1 MLELKTYIQFY
12 KKLSLLV
19 KISLSLLLFSFLSIS
34 AKANNP
40 EIPPPDTSKSGLRYP
55 LEGQYDYPPLG
66 TYSISPLLLPPPNI
80 EQTVVYDP
88 VTNSYVINEK
98 IGNIDYRRP
107 SMMSFQEYS
116 EYQARLKQTQYWQ
129 ERAKEESG
137 GGPSFLGGLRLG
149 NQSIDK
155 VFGGEG
161 IQITPQGSA
170 ELRFGYSFTNN
181 ENPSIPVRNQKNGSF
196 IFKEKIMM
204 NVTGSI
210 GDKMEIGLNYNT
222 EATFDFEN
230 KTKLEYSGKE
240 DEIIKKIEAGDVSF
254 SLPGSLITGS
264 QSLFGLKTELQ
275 FGRLRVSTILSHQ
288 KGESSSINVQGG
300 AQETEFEIDIDKYDV
315 NRHFFLSQFFRDNY
329 DKWMENL
336 PYIESQLQIDEIEVW
351 VVNKQ
356 NNFEESR
363 DIVALTDIG
372 EGYNPFGEPNIQ
384 AVGGTSINDMN
395 HNQPASNDLNTL
407 YSKLAQ
413 KTTTRDLST
422 VNAAF
427 ASVSQTEQLY
437 TYSIGRD
444 YEYLENARR
453 LTSREFTI
461 NKELGY
467 VSLNS
472 PMRND
477 EILAVAFTYTYKGKK
492 YFVGELS
499 THVDAPNAIIV
510 KLLKGTTQTPKYK
523 NWDLMMKNI
532 YSIGA
537 YQVSKEGFVLDVLY
551 RNDKTGVAT
560 NYLTED
566 EKYLHSGIW
575 EQTYLTLL
583 RLDNLDSRNEPITEG
598 DGLFDYIEGIT
609 INSRNGRIIFPVI
622 EPFGEHLYDTLANGT
637 DKLPEDRQSI
647 AKKYVFN
654 ELYDSTQTK
663 AQQLAEKNK
672 FVLKGRY
679 RSTSSSDIMLNA
691 MNIPRGSVIVM
702 AGGRELT
709 ENVDYTVDYTLGR
722 VKIINPG
729 LAESGTPIQVKLESN
744 SLFNLQTK
752 TLLGT
757 HLDYQFSENFNVGG
771 TILRLTERPL
781 TQKVNIGD
789 EPISNTI
796 WGLNTSY
803 RTESQ
808 LLTSMIDKLPF
819 LETKELSSIALDAE
833 FAQLIPGQSKMIS
846 TNGENGIAYIDDF
859 EGAQTKI
866 ELKTLQAWTLC
877 SPPNDT
883 KTNTFDGSEAEG
895 LASGFNRAKLA
906 WYLIDPIFYGNY
918 GPGGVDNTSHEVRQI
933 YQKEIFPN
941 KDDDIPGFQS
951 RISVLN
957 LAYYPNE
964 RGPYNFDSIVNTTNN
979 TIPNPREN
987 WAGIMREIVMSDFET
1002 ANIEFIE
1009 FWIMDPFVER
1019 EGHDGG
1025 KLYFHL
1031 GEISEDILK
1040 DNEKSF
1046 ENGLPTSVEVTNVD
1060 TTVWGRIPSGN
1071 DLSFGFA
1078 GGAEERSFQ
1087 DIGLDGLNDAD
1098 EKDFF
1103 SKRVH
1108 AKFFDFDD
1116 PSGDNFEYYLG
1127 DRHDGSAD
1135 DNITRRY
1142 KNYNGFENNSPAAG
1156 ENNEYSEANR
1166 ITPDIEDINDD
1177 NTLNKNE
1184 TYYQYEVD
1192 ISTGGLSTVG
1202 SNYIVD
1208 KIEGETNGD
1217 GEPVTWYQFRI
1228 PLDDYQYRIG
1238 DIEDFKS
1245 IRFMRL
1251 MLTDFNDL
1259 IVLRFGTLDLIRGEW
1274 RRYKQDVYQSSPT
1287 ISESYDNTSFEVSS
1301 VNIEENGNKSPV
1313 NYVLPPDITRVTD
1326 PNQPQ
1331 VKQLNEQSLLIKVN
1345 NLEDSDARAVFKTT
1359 QLDLRQYQKLK
1370 MFIHAEALPDAG
1382 IGDIEDYELTA
1393 FIRIGSDYQNNYY
1406 ELEVP
1411 LKLTEPQANKFNN
1424 DLESDREI
1432 VWPND
1437 NRIELNL
1444 QDLVALKVERDKAV
1458 EDDNT
1463 GFINYQTIYE
1473 KNIKKYDRDEVGNIP
1488 NKIKVKGRPNLSN
1501 IRQIM
1506 LGIRNPG
1513 DEATLLVNDGDAK
1526 SAEVW
1531 FNELRLTDFN
1541 NEGGWAANGQFQAK
1555 LADLGILSVA
1565 GATSKP
1571 GFGSIEQ
1578 TTEQRQKEEINQ
1590 IDVTS
1595 NLELG
1600 KFFPEKAQVTVPLF
1614 VGYSNTTINPEYYP
1628 KDPDIKL
1635 KDALARAEDEA
1646 SRKKIKEESR
1656 DLTERKSIN
1665 LTNVRWN
1672 KQFKKMKFLSPA
1684 NLSATATYSLTEMRD
1699 YSTEY
1704 NKMRKYGAS
1713 LNYVFNNRP
1722 KPVTPFSK
1730 MKAVRKPAFRIIRDF
1745 NFNYQPSAFT
1755 FSTKF
1760 DRDYQSMKLR
1770 NVYDDV
1776 DLLIKPTT
1784 SKGLYWDR
1792 NYSLRWDFTRTLKF
1806 NYKATNRAIIDE
1818 PNDSIYRASDWFEP
1832 NNQHWKDSV
1841 WTNIRNGGRNLQ
1853 FNQNMGLEYTLPLN
1867 KIPILNWTNIR
1878 ASYNA
1883 TMNWTRGPRLYDN
1896 FNNTPG
1902 HTLKNSNSIRLNGN
1916 FNLKNLYN
1924 KVPYFKELD
1933 AKARGRG
1940 KKEEEKRYKT
1950 VEYSRRTFVNKDK
1963 PKSIIHRLGTEDV
1976 TITVLDEEGKEI
1988 DLPFTVVSENK
1999 ITIESE
2005 EDLTG
2010 ITVTVIGKI
2019 EKGENPFVFITE
2031 NSVRLLLGFKNIN
2044 ATYNITSSTMLPGF
2058 MPETNLFGVNLEDF
2072 YGAPGLPFVAGW
2084 QDTDFGHQAYE
2095 NGWLTQ
2101 YEFFNQPNIY
2111 AENETF
2117 NFRTTYEPFKGLRID
2132 ITGTRNH
2139 SRTSEENYYPYLD
2152 SIGPLYQGG
2161 TFSMSVI
2168 TIGTAFEEV
2177 SPENNW
2183 SSSAYERLKNVRQ
2196 EMSRRL
2202 IGEKSSNENY
2212 ERSQAKYIEPGY
2224 SDGYGSTSAEVL
2236 MYSFLAAYTNKDA
2249 DKVDLNPFP
2258 WTIAPNW
2265 KVTFDGLS
2273 KLKFFQKFLKNI
2285 TLTHSYKSTYN
2296 MNGYA
2301 TNVNFYETPTN
2312 VEGLGRDNQRNFV
2325 AMYQPNSVSINEQL
2339 SPLVAFDMTWHNS
2352 LLTKFEIARTRMVS
2366 LSLNNNQIT
2375 ETRNKDFVFG
2385 AGYKF
2390 KDVQL
2395 PIKTASGGQQV
2406 LKSDLNVRFD
2416 LTIRDNITLIR
2427 SLVDEADDTPT
2438 TGARKVAVD
2447 LTADYVLSQRVNIQF
2462 YIRRD
2467 VNDPYV
2473 SNYYRNSETE
2483 FGFSLRMSL

>member
-1 MLELKTYIQFY
+1 MLKLKTDIQFLM
-12 KKLSLLV
+12 KLSLLGR
-19 KISLSLLLFSFLSIS
+19 IQLSFLLLSFISIS
-34 AKANNP
+34 VSANNP
-40 EIPPPDTSKSGLRYP
+40 ETPPPDTSKSGLRYP
-55 LEGQYDYPPLG
+55 LESQYDYPPLG
-66 TYSISPLLLPPPNI
+66 TYGISPLLLPPTNI

-88 VTNSYVINEK
+88 ETNSYILNEK
-98 IGNIDYRRP
+98 IGSLDYRRP
-107 SMMSFQEYS
+107 SMMSFEEYS
-116 EYQARLKQTQYWQ
+116 EYQARLKQAQYWQ
-129 ERAKEESG
+129 KRAKEESG
-137 GGPSFLGGLRLG
+137 SGPTFLGGLRLG

-161 IQITPQGSA
+161 IKITPQGSA

-210 GDKMEIGLNYNT
+210 GDKMEVGLNYNT

-288 KGESSSINVQGG
+288 KSESSSINVQGG
-300 AQETEFEIDIDKYDV
+300 AQETEFEIDVDQYDV
-315 NRHFFLSQFFRDNY
+315 NRHFFLSHFFRDNY
-329 DKWMENL
+329 DIWMKNL

-356 NNFEESR
+356 NNYEESR
-363 DIVALTDIG
+363 DIVAVMDIG
-372 EGYNPFGEPNIQ
+372 EGYNPAGSPNIQ
-384 AVGGTSINDMN
+384 SVGGTIINN
-395 HNQPASNDLNTL
+395 ENPNQPTSNELNTL
-407 YSKLAQ
+407 YGKLAQ
-413 KTTTRDLST
+413 ETSVRNLSS

-427 ASVSQTEQLY
+427 VNASEPLY

-444 YEYLENARR
+444 YQYLDNARR
-453 LTSREFTI
+453 LTSREYTV

-467 VSLNS
+467 ISLNS

-477 EILAVAFTYTYKGKK
+477 EILAVAFAYTYKGKK
-492 YFVGELS
+492 YYVGELS
-499 THVDAPNAIIV
+499 TQIDAPNAIIV

-537 YQVSKEGFVLDVLY
+537 YQVSRDGFVLDILY
-551 RNDKTGVAT
+551 RNDNTGVAT
-560 NYLTED
+560 NYLTE
-566 EKYLHSGIW
+566 ESKYLHSGIW

-583 RLDNLDSRNEPITEG
+583 RLDNLDSRNERIREG

-609 INSRNGRIIFPVI
+609 INSRNGRIIFPVV
-622 EPFGEHLYDTLANGT
+622 EPFGQHLYDTLANGT
-637 DKLPEDRQSI
+637 DRNPEDMQSV
-647 AKKYVFN
+647 AKKYAFK

-679 RSTSSSDIMLNA
+679 RSSSSSDIMLNA

-744 SLFNLQTK
+744 PLFNLQTK

-819 LETKELSSIALDAE
+819 LETKELSSIAFDAE

-846 TNGENGIAYIDDF
+846 QNGEHGIAYIDDF

-866 ELKTLQAWTLC
+866 ELKTFPAWTLC
-877 SPPNDT
+877 SPPNDLKDT
-883 KTNTFDGSEAEG
+883 RLFTRATEPG

-906 WYLIDPIFYGNY
+906 WYVIDPIFYGNF

-951 RISVLN
+951 RVSVLN

-964 RGPYNFDSIVNTTNN
+964 RGPYNFNPDVITSDN
-979 TIPNPREN
+979 TIPNPTEN

-1009 FWIMDPFVER
+1009 FWMMDPFVER
-1019 EGHDGG
+1019 EDNNGG
-1025 KLYFHL
+1025 KLYFHF
-1031 GEISEDILK
+1031 GEISEDILR

-1046 ENGLPTSVEVTNVD
+1046 ENGLPTSDVLKNVD
-1060 TTVWGRIPSGN
+1060 STVWGYIPTGK
-1071 DLSFGFA
+1071 DLVSGFA
-1078 GGAEERSFQ
+1078 GGAEERAYQ
-1087 DIGLDGLNDAD
+1087 DIGLDGLNDD
-1098 EKDFF
+1098 NEKKWFGD
-1103 SKRVH
+1103 
-1108 AKFFDFDD
+1108 KFESFDD

-1127 DRHDGSAD
+1127 DQHDGSPG

-1156 ENNEYSEANR
+1156 ANTDYSEANR
-1166 ITPDIEDINDD
+1166 ITPDIEDLNDD
-1177 NTLNKNE
+1177 NTLNTSE

-1192 ISTGGLSTVG
+1192 ISKNGLSTVG

-1217 GEPVTWYQFRI
+1217 GVPVTWYQFRI
-1228 PLDDYQYRIG
+1228 PLDDYQYKIG

-1245 IRFMRL
+1245 IRFMRI
-1251 MLTDFNDL
+1251 MLTDFEDP

-1301 VNIEENGNKSPV
+1301 VNIEENGNKTPV
-1313 NYVLPPDITRVTD
+1313 NYVLPPGIDRVTD

-1331 VKQLNEQSLLIKVN
+1331 VKQLNEQSLLIKVHE
-1345 NLEDSDARAVFKTT
+1345 LEDSDARAVFKTT
-1359 QLDLRQYQKLK
+1359 QLDLRQYKKLK
-1370 MFIHAEALPDAG
+1370 MFIHAEALPDAAD
-1382 IGDIEDYELTA
+1382 GDISDNELTA

-1411 LKLTEPQANKFNN
+1411 LKLTPPGIYNIDDDG
-1424 DLESDREI
+1424 DLRN
-1432 VWPND
+1432 VWPDENT
-1437 NRIELNL
+1437 IVLNL

-1458 EDDNT
+1458 DNDKT
-1463 GFINYQTIYE
+1463 GFINYQTIFE
-1473 KNIKKYDRDEVGNIP
+1473 KNIKKYGEGDIGNSP

-1506 LGIRNPG
+1506 LGVRNPG
-1513 DEATLLVNDGDAK
+1513 DESTLLINDGEAK

-1541 NEGGWAANGQFQAK
+1541 NEGGWAATGQFQAK
-1555 LADLGILSVA
+1555 LADLGIVSMA

-1600 KFFPEKAQVTVPLF
+1600 KFFPEKAQVSVPLF

-1635 KDALARAEDEA
+1635 KDALARASESE
-1646 SRKKIKEESR
+1646 RKKIKEESR

-1672 KQFKKMKFLSPA
+1672 KQLKKAKFLSPA

-1760 DRDYQSMKLR
+1760 DRNYQSMKLR
-1770 NVYDDV
+1770 NVYDDKIQ
-1776 DLLIKPTT
+1776 LIIKPTT

-1792 NYSLRWDFTRTLKF
+1792 NYSLRWDFTRALKF

-1878 ASYNA
+1878 ASYDA
-1883 TMNWTRGPRLYDN
+1883 TLNWTRGPRLYDN
-1896 FNNTPG
+1896 NNNMPG

-1933 AKARGRG
+1933 AKSKGRG
-1940 KKEEEKRYKT
+1940 KKETEKRYKT
-1950 VEYSRRTFVNKDK
+1950 VEYTRKTFVNKDK
-1963 PKSIIHRLGTEDV
+1963 PKSIIHRLGTEDI
-1976 TITVLDEEGKEI
+1976 TIKVIDSEGKEI
-1988 DLPFTVVSENK
+1988 ELPFTIENENK
-1999 ITIESE
+1999 ISLESE

-2019 EKGENPFVFITE
+2019 ERGENPLVFITE
-2031 NSVRLLLGFKNIN
+2031 NSVRMLLGLKNLS
-2044 ATYNITSSTMLPGF
+2044 ATYSVTSSTMLPGF
-2058 MPETNLFGVNLEDF
+2058 MPETDLFGVNLDNF
-2072 YGAPGLPFVAGW
+2072 YGSPGLPFVLGW
-2084 QDTDFGHQAYE
+2084 QDTDFGHTAYD
-2095 NGWLTQ
+2095 NGWLTN

-2111 AENETF
+2111 AVNETF

-2132 ITGTRNH
+2132 ITGTRSH
-2139 SRTSEENYYPYLD
+2139 SHTSQENFYPYLD
-2152 SIGPLYQGG
+2152 SIGPLYRGG

-2168 TIGTAFEEV
+2168 TIGTAFEDV
-2177 SPENNW
+2177 TKENNW
-2183 SSSAYERLKNVRQ
+2183 SSLAYESLKNIRP
-2196 EMSRRL
+2196 EISRRL
-2202 IGEKSSNENY
+2202 IGKKSQNENY
-2212 ERSQAKYIEPGY
+2212 IRSQNKYIEPEY
-2224 SDGYGSTSAEVL
+2224 SDGYGSTSSEVL
-2236 MYSFLAAYTNKDA
+2236 MYSFLAAYTNKDPG
-2249 DKVDLNPFP
+2249 KVDLNPFP
-2258 WTIAPNW
+2258 WTMAPNW

-2273 KLKFFQKFLKNI
+2273 KLKFFQKFLKSI

-2296 MNGYA
+2296 VNGYA
-2301 TNVNFYETPTN
+2301 TNVNFYETPADL
-2312 VEGLGRDNQRNFV
+2312 EGLMRDNQLNFI

-2339 SPLVAFDMTWHNS
+2339 SPLIAFDMTWHNS
-2352 LLTKFEIARTRMVS
+2352 LLTKFELARTRMVS

-2375 ETRNKDFVFG
+2375 ESRNKDFVVG

-2395 PIKTASGGQQV
+2395 PIQTASGGKKV

-2473 SNYYRNSETE
+2473 SNYYKNSETE